1 MKPIKIGLLGLGTV
15 GTGVVR
21 IVEGHQED
29 LQRKTGSP
37 MVIEKILVQHIDKA
51 RSIAVEASKMT
62 DRPEDVLDNPDIDIV
77 IEVMG
82 GVDLA
87 KSYLLRA
94 LENGKHVVTA
104 NKDLMALHGVEIM
117 EKAARK
123 GCDVFYEASVAGG
136 IPIIRTLVEGFA
148 SDRITKI
155 MGIVNGTTNYILT
168 KMSQEGAA
176 YADVLKEA
184 QELGYAEADPTSDV
198 EGLDAARKMTILA
211 TLGFHSP
218 VALADVEAKGIS
230 QVSKE
235 DILYAKNLGYEM
247 KLLGIA
253 ERNSEDS
260 ISVSVAPTMVKAG
273 HPLATVN
280 GVFNAVYVYGE
291 SVGETMFYGPG
302 AGEMPT
308 ATSVVADL
316 VAVVRNL
323 KLGVN
328 GRETFKA
335 YKEKKLLGDEQ
346 IASKYFILLH
356 VEDKAGVLAKIT
368 QVFSNHDVSLESVL
382 QHPNKSNPKAEI
394 IIITH
399 DANRA
404 SMKGVLA
411 EFEALDVIHAIKS
424 VYRVEG

>member
-1 MKPIKIGLLGLGTV
+1 MKPIKVGLLGLGTV

-29 LQRKTGSP
+29 LQRKTGSTIE
-37 MVIEKILVQHIDKA
+37 IEKILVQHIEKH
-51 RSIAVEASKMT
+51 RNVAVPATKLT
-62 DRPEDVLDNPDIDIV
+62 DNPDDVIENADIDVV

-87 KSYLLRA
+87 RTYIMRA
-94 LENGKHVVTA
+94 LENGKHIVTA
-104 NKDLMALHGVEIM
+104 NKDLMALHGAEIM
-117 EKAARK
+117 AKAVEK

-136 IPIIRTLVEGFA
+136 IPIIRTLIEGFA

-176 YADVLKEA
+176 YDDVLKEA
-184 QELGYAEADPTSDV
+184 QQLGYAESDPTSDV

-218 VALADVEAKGIS
+218 VALSDVEVKGIS
-230 QVSKE
+230 QVTKE
-235 DILYAKNLGYEM
+235 DIAYAKKLGFEL

-253 ERNSEDS
+253 ESQDDR
-260 ISVSVAPTMVKAG
+260 ISVSVAPTMVKTS
-273 HPLATVN
+273 HPLAAVN

-291 SVGETMFYGPG
+291 AVGETMFYGPG
-302 AGEMPT
+302 AGELPT

-323 KLGVN
+323 KLDVN
-328 GRETFKA
+328 GRDMFIA
-335 YKEKKLLGDEQ
+335 YKEKKLKSDEQ

-356 VEDKAGVLAKIT
+356 VEDRAGVLAKIT
-368 QVFSNHDVSLESVL
+368 QVFSHHEVSLESVL
-382 QHPNKSNPKAEI
+382 QHPNTSNPKAEI
-394 IIITH
+394 IIVTH

-404 SMKGVLA
+404 AMKQVLA
-411 EFEALDVIHAIKS
+411 EFESLDVIHSIKS